1 MSYKQLVDLVKF
13 INHKNTDGNATILFG
28 INIDKFFMPSV
39 ANIIGVDLKKY
50 KVVEKYQF
58 ACNRMH
64 VGRDKRLPI
73 SMSTF
78 DYDFIVS
85 PAYDVFEVSSSD
97 VLPEY
102 LMLWFR
108 RKEFD
113 RQCWFYTD
121 ADVRGGLHLDA
132 LKSIEVKI
140 PSIEEQRQI
149 VAQYQSIANKIK
161 VNEQICEKLE
171 AAAQALYK
179 HWFVNFEFPNEDGKP
194 YKSSSGKMVWNEELE
209 KGIPEEWEVKSLG
222 EVCDKI
228 ASGSTPSGGKEN
240 YKVEGISLVRSMNVH
255 DLEFIYD
262 DLAYIDNE
270 QAKKLSNVIIE
281 SKDLLFNITGV
292 SVARCAIIPRNVL
305 PARVN
310 QHVMIIRPTRE
321 NNLNYYLLMN
331 LISSESKNAL
341 LGISQSGSTRE
352 AITKSE
358 IENFKVLI
366 PGSNELM
373 LFENQ
378 VDYLFDY
385 KNTTNNQNQKLIQLQ
400 SLLLSRLVVSGE
412 FKNQ

>member
-1 MSYKQLVDLVKF
+1 MSYRRLGDMVKF
-13 INHKNTDGNATILFG
+13 ISNKNTDGNATVLFG

-50 KVVEKYQF
+50 KLVKKYQF

-64 VGRDKRLPI
+64 VGRDERLPI

-85 PAYDVFEVSSSD
+85 PAYDVFEVTSSD

-132 LKSIEVKI
+132 LKSIEIKV

-179 HWFVNFEFPNEDGKP
+179 HIINL
-194 YKSSSGKMVWNEELE
+194 S
-209 KGIPEEWEVKSLG
+209 EVKITYRLGDLIEIKGGFSYNSESLG
-222 EVCDKI
+222 KGNTYLLGMGCVSFTERFVESGMRLYSDDIPSTHIVKSKDIIIATRQQSENMPILGFPAMIPSSLKEKRLVI
-228 ASGSTPSGGKEN
+228 ASNLYRVVNK
-240 YKVEGISLVRSMNVH
+240 
-255 DLEFIYD
+255 
-262 DLAYIDNE
+262 
-270 QAKKLSNVIIE
+270 SN
-281 SKDLLFNITGV
+281 L
-292 SVARCAIIPRNVL
+292 
-305 PARVN
+305 
-310 QHVMIIRPTRE
+310 
-321 NNLNYYLLMN
+321 
-331 LISSESKNAL
+331 
-341 LGISQSGSTRE
+341 
-352 AITKSE
+352 
-358 IENFKVLI
+358 
-366 PGSNELM
+366 SNELIYQILKSDDYQNRIKEQTKGTTVGM
-373 LFENQ
+373 ITKDAIEDFIFEAPEIEILISQ
-378 VDYLFDY
+378 QE
-385 KNTTNNQNQKLIQLQ
+385 KINTIVSQIFCKKEETQKLTQLQ
-400 SLLLSRLVVSGE
+400 SLLLSRLGR
-412 FKNQ
+412 K